1 MHIRQKVL
9 ATIISAALI
18 SLAFTQNV
26 QAQRA
31 YRYNDN
37 YMRQLFNRL
46 ETRTDRFSNLVPNAL
61 DNSRI
66 DGTQREDN
74 LNQLVTDFEY
84 ATDQLKER
92 FQNNQS
98 TLTDAQLVLQR
109 GALINTFMNNR
120 RLDNRTERAWIQ
132 VRTELNR
139 LATAYNVAGNWATMT
154 WPNTTVPVASYDASL
169 TGTYRLNTSLSNNP
183 RTVVDNAVRS
193 LPNNRRRGTYNN
205 LVRRL
210 TPPDM
215 IAIERRGNSVTLA
228 STTAARVQLD
238 VDGVE
243 RVETYPNGR
252 TARVRTTFNG
262 DQLVVA
268 TNGDRANDF
277 TVTFAPANNGQ
288 RLLVTRQLYA
298 ERLDR
303 PVIVQSY
310 YDRVSAAAQ
319 WNLPGQRYPNTAT
332 VDYPNTGTVAGNFLI
347 PDGTQ
352 VVAVL
357 NEDLSTNNTRVNDRF
372 TMTVREPFQYR
383 NAIIEGH
390 VTHIDRGGRVS
401 GRSEMT
407 LNFDR
412 IRMPNGPSYNFGGVV
427 QAVRSTDNDD
437 VRVAS
442 EGAVQEDSR
451 TNTTI
456 QRTAIGTAIGAL
468 IGAITGGGQGA
479 AVGAV
484 VGAGAGAG
492 SVYVQGRDDL
502 ELRRGSEIT
511 VQASA
516 PR

>member
-1 MHIRQKVL
+1 MRIRENLIALMVL
-9 ATIISAALI
+9 AALV
-18 SLAFTQNV
+18 SFGSTLEL
-26 QAQRA
+26 QAQSQRA

-61 DNSRI
+61 DDSRL
-66 DGTQREDN
+66 DGTRREDN
-74 LNQLVTDFEY
+74 INQLVTDFEH
-84 ATDQLKER
+84 ATDQLKDR
-92 FQNNQS
+92 FESRQS
-98 TLTDAQLVLQR
+98 TVADAQLVLQR
-109 GALINTFMNNR
+109 GALINRFMNNR

-139 LATAYNVAGNWATMT
+139 LANAYSVSSNWATMT
-154 WPNTTVPVASYDASL
+154 WPNIGVPGASSYDALL

-193 LPNNRRRGTYNN
+193 LPNNRRQRTYNN
-205 LVRRL
+205 LVNRL

-228 STTAARVQLD
+228 STTSPRVQLD

-262 DQLVVA
+262 DRLVVV

-277 TVTFAPANNGQ
+277 TVTFAPVNNGQ

-310 YDRVSAAAQ
+310 YDRVSTVAQ
-319 WNLPGQRYPNTAT
+319 WNLPGQGYPS
-332 VDYPNTGTVAGNFLI
+332 TGTVVAGGFLI

-352 VVAVL
+352 VMAVL
-357 NEDLSTNNTRVNDRF
+357 NEDLSTENTRVNDRF

-390 VTHIDRGGRVS
+390 VTHVDRGGRVS

-412 IRMPNGPSYNFGGVV
+412 IRMPNGNSFNFAGVV
-427 QAVRSTDNDD
+427 QAVRSTNNDD

-442 EGAVQEDSR
+442 EGAVQEDNR

-492 SVYVQGRDDL
+492 SVYIQGRDDL

-511 VQASA
+511 IQASA

>member
-1 MHIRQKVL
+1 MHIQQKLLV
-9 ATIISAALI
+9 TILTAALI
-18 SLAFTQNV
+18 SLAFTQSV

-84 ATDQLKER
+84 ATDQLKDR
-92 FQNNQS
+92 FQNRQS
-98 TLTDAQLVLQR
+98 TVTDAQLVLQR
-109 GALINTFMNNR
+109 GALINRFMNNR
-120 RLDNRTERAWIQ
+120 RLDNRTERAWAQ

-139 LATAYNVAGNWATMT
+139 LANAYSVSGNWATMT

-183 RTVVDNAVRS
+183 RTVVDNAVRT
-193 LPNNRRRGTYNN
+193 LPNNRRRATYNN
-205 LVRRL
+205 LVNRL

-228 STTAARVQLD
+228 STTSPRVLLD

-252 TARVRTTFNG
+252 TARVRTTLNG
-262 DQLVVA
+262 DRLVVV

-277 TVTFAPANNGQ
+277 TVTFAPVNNGQ

-310 YDRVSAAAQ
+310 YDRVSPVAQ
-319 WNLPGQRYPNTAT
+319 WNLPGQSYPG
-332 VDYPNTGTVAGNFLI
+332 TGTVAGSFLI

-357 NEDLSTNNTRVNDRF
+357 NEDLSTDNTRVNDRF

-390 VTHIDRGGRVS
+390 VTHVDRGGRVS

-412 IRMPNGPSYNFGGVV
+412 IRMPNGSSYNFAGVV
-427 QAVRSTDNDD
+427 HAVRSTNNDD

-451 TNTTI
+451 TSTTI

-492 SVYVQGRDDL
+492 SVYIQGRDDL

-511 VQASA
+511 IQASA

>member
-1 MHIRQKVL
+1 MRIRENLIALMVL
-9 ATIISAALI
+9 AALVGFGSI
-18 SLAFTQNV
+18 REL
-26 QAQRA
+26 QAQTQRA

-37 YMRQLFNRL
+37 YMRQLLNRL
-46 ETRTDRFSNLVPNAL
+46 ETRADRFSNLVPNAL

-66 DGTQREDN
+66 DGTRREDN

-92 FQNNQS
+92 FENRQS
-98 TLTDAQLVLQR
+98 TVADAQLVLQR
-109 GALINTFMNNR
+109 GALINRFMNNR
-120 RLDNRTERAWIQ
+120 RLDNRTERAWAR

-139 LATAYNVAGNWATMT
+139 LANAYSVSGNWATMT
-154 WPNTTVPVASYDASL
+154 WPNTSVPVASSYDALL
-169 TGTYRLNTSLSNNP
+169 TGTFRLNTALSNNP
-183 RTVVDNAVRS
+183 RTVVDNATRT
-193 LPNNRRRGTYNN
+193 LPYNRRQRTYDN
-205 LVRRL
+205 LVNRL

-228 STTAARVQLD
+228 STTSPRVLLD

-252 TARVRTTFNG
+252 TARVRTTLNG
-262 DQLVVA
+262 DRLVVV

-277 TVTFAPANNGQ
+277 TVTFAPVNNGQ

-310 YDRVSAAAQ
+310 YDRVSPVAQ
-319 WNLPGQRYPNTAT
+319 WNLPGQSYPG
-332 VDYPNTGTVAGNFLI
+332 TGTAAGSFLI

-357 NEDLSTNNTRVNDRF
+357 NEDLSTENTRVNDRF

-390 VTHIDRGGRVS
+390 VTHVDRGGRVS

-412 IRMPNGPSYNFGGVV
+412 IRMPNGSSYNFAGVV
-427 QAVRSTDNDD
+427 QAVRSTNNDD

-442 EGAVQEDSR
+442 EGSVQEDSR
-451 TNTTI
+451 TSTTI

-492 SVYVQGRDDL
+492 SVYIQGRDDL

>member
-1 MHIRQKVL
+1 MRIRDNLIGVMVL
-9 ATIISAALI
+9 AALF
-18 SLAFTQNV
+18 SFGLTADL
-26 QAQRA
+26 QAQTQRV

-37 YMRQLFNRL
+37 YMRQIFNRL

-66 DGTQREDN
+66 DGTRREDN
-74 LNQLVTDFEY
+74 INQLVTDFEY

-92 FQNNQS
+92 FENRQS
-98 TLTDAQLVLQR
+98 TMTDAQLVLQR

-120 RLDNRTERAWIQ
+120 RLNNRTERAWAQ

-139 LATAYNVAGNWATMT
+139 LANAYNIAGNWATMS
-154 WPNTTVPVASYDASL
+154 WPNTAVVPSSYDSSL
-169 TGTYRLNTSLSNNP
+169 TGTFRLNSALSNNP
-183 RTVVDNAVRS
+183 RTVVDNAVRG
-193 LPNNRRRGTYNN
+193 LPQNRRQGTYNN
-205 LVRRL
+205 LVNRL

-228 STTAARVQLD
+228 STTSPQVRLD

-243 RVETYPNGR
+243 RMETYPNGR

-262 DQLVVA
+262 DRLVVV

-277 TVTFAPANNGQ
+277 TVTFAPVNNGQ

-310 YDRVSAAAQ
+310 YDRVSTVAQ
-319 WNLPGQRYPNTAT
+319 WNLPGQSYPA
-332 VDYPNTGTVAGNFLI
+332 TGTGMAGGFLI

-352 VVAVL
+352 VLAVL
-357 NEDLSTNNTRVNDRF
+357 NEDLSTDNTRVNDRF

-383 NAIIEGH
+383 NSIIEGH
-390 VTHIDRGGRVS
+390 VTHVDRGGRVS

-412 IRMPNGPSYNFGGVV
+412 IRMPNGRSYDFAGVV
-427 QAVRSTDNDD
+427 QAVRSTNNDD

-442 EGAVQEDSR
+442 EGAVTEDSR

-511 VQASA
+511 IQASA